1 MNADEKSVATANPRT
16 ARPLP
21 IHHSRNRDE
30 VIFFLTRWVDAP
42 ARAFMSLLFLVS
54 GVSKVTAV
62 AAIQG
67 YMEAYGV
74 PGILIWPAAAWEIG
88 AGILLLIGL
97 GTRPLAVGLAGWCV
111 LTAFI
116 FHTAFAD
123 LDQLMNFFKNFTMA
137 GGFLLIAKTGASG
150 LSIESWLSA
159 RKRIQ

>member
-1 MNADEKSVATANPRT
+1 
-16 ARPLP
+16 
-21 IHHSRNRDE
+21 
-30 VIFFLTRWVDAP
+30 
-42 ARAFMSLLFLVS
+42 MSLLFLVS
-54 GVSKVTAV
+54 GITKVTMV

-97 GTRPLAVGLAGWCV
+97 GTRALAVALAGWCL

-123 LDQLMNFFKNFTMA
+123 LDQLMNFFKNVTMA

-150 LSIESWLSA
+150 QSLDSWLSA
-159 RKRIQ
+159 RKGVLGWPR